1 MNRKELVSAIAE
13 KTALSKKEAE
23 NFLNAF
29 VEVVSEELK
38 RNGSVNLVGFGSFK
52 VSQRAAREARNPAT
66 GEKIHVPAKRVP
78 VFKPGKD
85 LKAALS

>member
-13 KTALSKKEAE
+13 KAALSKKEAE